1 MQFRFG
7 RGGGRLRRRTR
18 LAACAIALF
27 TIGQAASAEEAVHIQ
42 SPYSFTETVDRL
54 RTALAARGLTVF
66 AKIDHQA
73 NAQAVGLDMPPA
85 TVLIYGN
92 PKAGTP
98 LMLAAPDFAL
108 DLPLRVLIREGEDG
122 ATVVVLDGA
131 AELEGRHGL
140 PAGMAA
146 KLAPAETVIAQAL
159 AAATP
164 SAD

>member
-1 MQFRFG
+1 
-7 RGGGRLRRRTR
+7 
-18 LAACAIALF
+18 
-27 TIGQAASAEEAVHIQ
+27 
-42 SPYSFTETVDRL
+42 
-54 RTALAARGLTVF
+54 
-66 AKIDHQA
+66 
-73 NAQAVGLDMPPA
+73 
-85 TVLIYGN
+85 
-92 PKAGTP
+92 
-98 LMLAAPDFAL
+98 MLAAPDFAL

-131 AELEGRHGL
+131 AEFEARHGL